1 MNKKEK
7 EQVLNLLKQGISL
20 CLPNYEI
27 TDPSGGIASLH
38 LKIEKVITKPENIK
52 LIRKWISED

>member
-7 EQVLNLLKQGISL
+7 EQLLKLLKDGISL
-20 CLPNYEI
+20 CLPSKDY
-27 TDPSGGIASLH
+27 SSLH
-38 LKIEKVITKPENIK
+38 LMVDKVITKPENIK